1 MNFGSQIFENDGLY
15 IQTTYTG
22 KIRKVELT
30 EKINIYMLP
39 FIKPI
44 EVKQYFE
51 NTKIETYNDAI
62 KQIISKEKIDKNKIN
77 ILMAHQF
84 VTSGTINPE
93 TSESETI
100 NIGGID
106 NVDASN
112 FSEFDYVALGHIHGP
127 QKIGNEKIRYS
138 GTMLKYCFFICYY
151 CFYIVLLI
159 CSFIIFFFY

>member
-1 MNFGSQIFENDGLY
+1 
-15 IQTTYTG
+15 
-22 KIRKVELT
+22 
-30 EKINIYMLP
+30 MLP

-112 FSEFDYVALGHIHGP
+112 FSEFDYVALGAYTWTTKNRKRKNTLFRNNV
-127 QKIGNEKIRYS
+127 KIFVFRS
-138 GTMLKYCFFICYY
+138 
-151 CFYIVLLI
+151 
-159 CSFIIFFFY
+159 SP

>member
-1 MNFGSQIFENDGLY
+1 
-15 IQTTYTG
+15 
-22 KIRKVELT
+22 
-30 EKINIYMLP
+30 
-39 FIKPI
+39 
-44 EVKQYFE
+44 
-51 NTKIETYNDAI
+51 
-62 KQIISKEKIDKNKIN
+62 
-77 ILMAHQF
+77 MAHQF

-138 GTMLKYCFFICYY
+138 GTMLKYSFFRSKSSQISCYNRNKKKEN
-151 CFYIVLLI
+151 
-159 CSFIIFFFY
+159 